1 MSADTNLRKNLTD
14 NQQLSIIED
23 EIGNLT
29 PLLSMY
35 PEEML
40 HKLVKNKDKL
50 YKISKMFEGGISA
63 VSTSVMLMKCNSD
76 DCPYNLSCPLLKAG
90 LEPDGYT
97 CPIEKKLSSELEIT
111 LTRDLNIDPQNTVEM
126 ELLFDFIDAKLLDM
140 RTSGMLANTSLVQ
153 EITKEGR
160 GGATMSRDIA
170 PEFLIKMDL
179 KALKSKLL
187 NEFMGTRLAKK
198 RYGIQGT
205 NSMEDIIR
213 NAMEGIV

>member
-1 MSADTNLRKNLTD
+1 MSNINLRENNENT
-14 NQQLSIIED
+14 QMAIIEEEVGD
-23 EIGNLT
+23 LS

-35 PEEML
+35 PEEAL
-40 HKLVKNKDKL
+40 HKLIKNKDKL
-50 YKISKMFEGGISA
+50 AKISKMFESGIST
-63 VSTSVMLMKCNSD
+63 VSTSVMLMRCSSD
-76 DCPYNLSCPLLKAG
+76 DCPYRLSCPLLKAG
-90 LEPDGYT
+90 LEPEGYV
-97 CPIEKKLSSELEIT
+97 CPIEKKLSNELELT
-111 LTRDLNIDPQNTVEM
+111 LCDDLNIDPQDTVEM

-179 KALKSKLL
+179 KNLKSKLL
-187 NEFMGTRLAKK
+187 NEFMATRLAKK

-205 NSMEDIIR
+205 NSMEDIIK
-213 NAMEGIV
+213 NAMMGVI